1 MNRED
6 LQEIEDLVA
15 DLPEWEQDARRI
27 VYRYTYN
34 RGNFHSVYTFL
45 ATKVPSWEPASD
57 EVQELRI
64 ADYYRFMQPLAEQD
78 NRRGTYESFA
88 ILFIRAVNDSL
99 YGVSGINVHGSLKNL
114 LDQVEQEMK
123 DDTQAYI

>member
-6 LQEIEDLVA
+6 LQEVEDMVA

-34 RGNFHSVYTFL
+34 RSNFHSVYTFL
-45 ATKVPSWEPASD
+45 ATKVPGWEPASD

-64 ADYYRFMQPLAEQD
+64 ADYYRFMQPLAVQD
-78 NRRGTYESFA
+78 RRDGLDASFA
-88 ILFIRAVNDSL
+88 IEFIRAVNDSF
-99 YGVSGINVHGSLKNL
+99 YTVAGIHVRGSLKNL
-114 LDQVEQEMK
+114 LDQDEKESE
-123 DDTQAYI
+123 DE

>member
-15 DLPEWEQDARRI
+15 DLPEWEQVARRI
-27 VYRYTYN
+27 VYSYTYN
-34 RGNFHSVYTFL
+34 PSNFHSVYTFL

-64 ADYYRFMQPLAEQD
+64 ADYYRFMQPLAVQD
-78 NRRGTYESFA
+78 RRDGLDASFA
-88 ILFIRAVNDSL
+88 IEFIGAVNDSL
-99 YGVSGINVHGSLKNL
+99 YGVSGISVYGSLKNL
-114 LDQVEQEMK
+114 LDQDEKEMK
-123 DDTQAYI
+123 DDTDPEC